1 MTPTAPVFKS
11 LAPNAMEFHLRE
23 TICAARMWVVHQKSP
38 FSSQR
43 GGGGGA
49 SFLGARESLVGIIRS
64 DILRPFVVRILGTRQ
79 GEDDPCQKRHF
90 EFSHCVTRRSIFIP
104 RLLGCGWCIIS
115 GQAKWNFAA
124 RWAKLKLNFGDDV
137 GWTVFSENGVKMYVC
152 IF

>member
-1 MTPTAPVFKS
+1 MPPLPPFQKPSSKRNGVSSERNYLCCTYVGGPPKI
-11 LAPNAMEFHLRE
+11 
-23 TICAARMWVVHQKSP
+23 TIFEPK
-38 FSSQR
+38 
-43 GGGGGA
+43 GGP

-124 RWAKLKLNFGDDV
+124 R
-137 GWTVFSENGVKMYVC
+137 
-152 IF
+152 